1 MTIPPTT
8 DPRQAAL
15 DARELVEYAE
25 MHPSKFDYEEREEL
39 ARAWKALSYISSK
52 AREVC

>member
-15 DARELVEYAE
+15 DARDLVEYAE
-25 MHPSKFDYEEREEL
+25 MHPSCFSDVQRYWLWRASVSLQKLADE
-39 ARAWKALSYISSK
+39 ARA
-52 AREVC
+52 VC